1 MLDDVIVGL
10 GYQSDGKEVVEEEQ
24 AESQEPKMSRVEIL
38 EKIDK
43 GEITAEE
50 AAQLLAKIK

>member
-1 MLDDVIVGL
+1 MA
-10 GYQSDGKEVVEEEQ
+10 EEEQ
-24 AESQEPKMSRVEIL
+24 TEDQEPKMSRVEIL